1 MPLWLKPC
9 GLSIMGQ
16 SIRQS
21 TFMLRSLFV
30 GFGVDVGI
38 TPGRCSAQGR
48 ACASERRHQ
57 VVAFCCVCIR
67 FVLPDVHL

>member
-1 MPLWLKPC
+1 
-9 GLSIMGQ
+9 
-16 SIRQS
+16 
-21 TFMLRSLFV
+21 MLRSLFV

-57 VVAFCCVCIR
+57 VVAFVVCV
-67 FVLPDVHL
+67 FALSYQMFTSD